1 MEMRPGNREEVVPS
15 PQPPLFIENIPQR
28 AEDLTEANMRD
39 LDSFLSPKLILN
51 PDGTISGYRYGLLS
65 IFASQHGISD
75 EVLKKY
81 LSSREVVIDSKL
93 PPEKPF
99 GSARVH

>member
-1 MEMRPGNREEVVPS
+1 MEMRPGNREETPSS

-28 AEDLTEANMRD
+28 AEDLTEVNMQD

-51 PDGTISGYRYGLLS
+51 PDGTISGYRFGLLS

-75 EVLKKY
+75 GVLKRY
-81 LSSREVVIDSKL
+81 LSDKGIIISSKL
-93 PPEKPF
+93 TPEEP
-99 GSARVH
+99 SENRRIH